1 MRTNN
6 RTPLDVLPT
15 GEVVFAQR
23 DYTDRYRVFSD
34 LYVATIEGSVR
45 RVTEGARLTAP
56 SAGPPPKNSG
66 RVRFARDIVSGG
78 RIAARRP

>member
-56 SAGPPPKNSG
+56 SASPDGTWVVAVTEGGGTNG
-66 RVRFARDIVSGG
+66 LARIGS
-78 RIAARRP
+78 